1 MDQAHPITNFL
12 QNYGYWIRSISLG
25 LVLCLMLSSGFLTRD
40 IAQPDDVS
48 KMLYIGLFLL
58 GVTSPTMGQ
67 WAFAPFW
74 QKITPIKDRI
84 TYIENVIVF
93 IGSAL
98 LGVSA
103 ALCIW
108 VVVSPLAAVR
118 ISLWALMAIL
128 PILFLIWLI
137 KATLDP
143 LSTHDTSSQV
153 AAAQDFRDQTPY
165 FWKNA
170 IAYVATAVVTAL
182 VISLT
187 IWLLLLYRGGSINF
201 GTGCTSVISMII
213 VNLIAAPLFIGIG
226 SKLLPRKNDAKG
238 LKYSIGGIA
247 FLTVIACLNLPMIL
261 KTVSEPGH
269 LMNQETLLN
278 AGPFAAAY
286 ILISLSY
293 MAGGYTLSK
302 LYKPKPPGLEFA

>member
-84 TYIENVIVF
+84 TYIENEIVF